1 MDKKFAYLNVLLAAF
16 FWGII
21 GIFVSNLYEL
31 GLSTIQIV
39 TVRALV
45 ATLIL
50 VPYVVFSKP
59 KSLKIT
65 ISDSWYFVGTG
76 IISFTLFN
84 WFLFNTIQETSVS
97 LAVVLLYTA
106 PAFVT
111 IISRVVFKEFFTTQ
125 KVLAVITTF
134 VGCSL
139 VIGILPN
146 LDTIISF
153 KGLIMG
159 LGSGLFYALYSIF
172 GKIALA
178 KYNSL
183 IVTLYTF
190 VFVSIAV
197 TPFSRVWEIATLF
210 KSVELWLNMIGIGLL
225 STVIAFTLY
234 TKALNSIEA
243 SRAAIIATMEP
254 VIASIVGFIVF
265 QEALNLWQYMG
276 IVVVILSIVSFQ
288 DTKVK
293 DSLTDTKSVNI

>member
-1 MDKKFAYLNVLLAAF
+1 MDKRFAYLNVLLAAF

-39 TVRALV
+39 TVRALL

-50 VPYVVFSKP
+50 VLFVIVTNP
-59 KSLKIT
+59 KSLKIKV
-65 ISDSWYFVGTG
+65 SDSWYFVGTG

-97 LAVVLLYTA
+97 LAAILLYTA

-111 IISRVVFKEFFTTQ
+111 IISRVVFKELLTSQ
-125 KVLAVITTF
+125 KILSLVTTF
-134 VGCSL
+134 LGCSL

-146 LDTIISF
+146 LDTTISF
-153 KGLIMG
+153 KGMIMG

-178 KYNSL
+178 KYDSL

-190 VFVSIAV
+190 IFVSIAV
-197 TPFSRVWEIATLF
+197 IPFSGLWEIAPLF
-210 KSVELWLNMIGIGLL
+210 KNIEIWLNIIGIGFL

-243 SRAAIIATMEP
+243 SRASIIAIMEP
-254 VIASIVGFIVF
+254 VIATIVGFIVF
-265 QEALNLWQYMG
+265 QEELNLWQYIG
-276 IVVVILSIVSFQ
+276 IAVVIISITAFQ
-288 DTKVK
+288 DTKIKNSEADVK
-293 DSLTDTKSVNI
+293 LVSE

>member
-1 MDKKFAYLNVLLAAF
+1 MDKKIAYLNVLLAAF

-59 KSLKIT
+59 KSFKISL
-65 ISDSWYFVGTG
+65 SDSWYFVGTG

-111 IISRVVFKEFFTTQ
+111 IISRVVFKELFTTQ

-146 LDTIISF
+146 LDTTISF

-190 VFVSIAV
+190 IFVSIAV
-197 TPFSRVWEIATLF
+197 TPFSRMWEIAPLF
-210 KSVELWLNMIGIGLL
+210 KSVELWLNIIGIGLL

-288 DTKVK
+288 DTKAKKSV
-293 DSLTDTKSVNI
+293 TGGKSVNI